1 MRSVDLALYS
11 DALAGR
17 ASLLASEL
25 ERARARLR
33 QGMLESEAR
42 AALGEA
48 VIERLDQI
56 GVLGHFD
63 PAAQREEI
71 AGLAASLRAL
81 EELQAWVEGRLFALR
96 EEGLALTE

>member
-17 ASLLASEL
+17 ASLLACEL

-33 QGMLESEAR
+33 QGTLELEAR

-48 VIERLDQI
+48 VVERLEQL
-56 GVLGHFD
+56 GVLGRFD
-63 PAAQREEI
+63 PAVQREEI
-71 AGLAASLRAL
+71 ADLAAGLRAL
-81 EELQAWVEGRLFALR
+81 EELQAWVEARLFALR